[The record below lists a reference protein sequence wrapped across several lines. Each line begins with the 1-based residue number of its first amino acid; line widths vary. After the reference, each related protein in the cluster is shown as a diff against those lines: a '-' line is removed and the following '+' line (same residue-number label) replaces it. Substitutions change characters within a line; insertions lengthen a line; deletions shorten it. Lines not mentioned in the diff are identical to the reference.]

1 MPVTVPLS
9 WSISIKKRGRV
20 NTIAEKSRIG
30 DPYKSGYWGIAICI
44 YFSAF

>member
-30 DPYKSGYWGIAICI
+30 AHIKVGIGE
-44 YFSAF
+44 